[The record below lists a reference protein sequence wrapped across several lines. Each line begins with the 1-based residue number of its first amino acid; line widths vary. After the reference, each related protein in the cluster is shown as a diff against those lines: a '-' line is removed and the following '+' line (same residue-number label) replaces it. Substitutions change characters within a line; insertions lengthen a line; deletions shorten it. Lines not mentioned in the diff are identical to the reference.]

1 MKMELSW
8 IQIRNFKGIKSFD
21 SRLDGKNARITAE
34 NGQGKTS
41 IYDAELWLFFG
52 KDSKGR
58 TDYGIVPWDRYNNPV
73 KGVTT
78 SVEFG
83 VTIDGEPH
91 VFKKIQTEKVTKGT
105 GKITGYPSKYWIDEV
120 PKLLKDYT
128 SYLGDIITEK
138 RFKLLTN
145 LKEFNELHHTERRKI
160 LMEVAGDDMT
170 EPEGFDEMI
179 FEMGNVEELDEFKK
193 VLKQRIS
200 NPQNSGYKDELEG
213 INPRIDE
220 LLRGMEHPDFDV
232 KEQEDAR
239 RTVKS
244 DILKNTTRRDA
255 VRGDER
261 KRQDAIDEVNRLTM
275 LRTKRESA
283 LACDTSA
290 VQGLIDE
297 KRTLLTAI
305 GEAEALAG
313 QAGQAY
319 DTLSGVKRG
328 AQDNQSVLLRCLSSV
343 REEIKSYE
351 KDDVIKTCSLC
362 KQILP
367 ADKIKATKQ
376 ARKAKIAE
384 LKKEAGVVMKQIE
397 TSELV
402 ISGIE
407 SKMQE
412 AKRIFDDA
420 TNSALAL
427 VRPTEKRFEEITAAI
442 EACPTPPPAKDESW
456 LQICQDIKKA
466 EKLVGDPVT
475 KQLIDLDAEQT
486 VLQIELNKINAGLAQ
501 ADRMAKDKIRVQEL
515 KADEA
520 RLGQSIADTEKLLND
535 IELYKQQQSAM
546 ITKSV
551 NGKFKHT
558 KFKMFHE
565 YLGSDGLKECCEAMY
580 KGTLYGGLSTG
591 EEILVGIDVIN
602 TLSEFYDCSVP
613 LFIDRAES
621 MTLPIE
627 AKSQTIQLFAKV
639 GVKELQVTIL

>member
-1 MKMELSW
+1 MELSW
-8 IQIRNFKGIKSFD
+8 LRIRNFKGIKSFD
-21 SRLDGKNARITAE
+21 SRLDGKNAKITAE
-34 NGQGKTS
+34 NGRGKTS

-58 TDYGIVPWDRYNNPV
+58 TDYGIVPWDRFNNPI
-73 KGVTT
+73 KGLTI

-91 VFKKIQTEKVTKGT
+91 VFKKTQTEKVTKA
-105 GKITGYPSKYWIDEV
+105 GKITGYEKQMWIDEV
-120 PKLLKDYT
+120 PKLLKDYAG
-128 SYLGDIITEK
+128 YLDDIISEK

-160 LMEVAGDDMT
+160 LMEIASDDMT
-170 EPEGFDEMI
+170 EPEGFDELI
-179 FEMGNVEELDEFKK
+179 AAQGNVEDLDEFKK
-193 VLKQRIS
+193 VLRQRIS
-200 NPQNSGYKDELEG
+200 NPQHSGYKDELEG

-232 KEQEDAR
+232 KEQEAQR
-239 RTVKS
+239 EAAAAG
-244 DILKNTTRRDA
+244 ILTIKAKRMKLRSQES
-255 VRGDER
+255 ER
-261 KRQDAIDEVNRLTM
+261 QGHIDKVNRLTM

-283 LACDTSA
+283 LASDTSA
-290 VQGLIDE
+290 VQGLLDE
-297 KRTLLTAI
+297 KRTLLKAI
-305 GEAEALAG
+305 EEAEALAG
-313 QAGQAY
+313 QAGRAY
-319 DTLSGVKRG
+319 NTLSNEKRQ
-328 AQDNQSVLLRCLSSV
+328 AQDNQSVLLRRLSERRV
-343 REEIKSYE
+343 EIKLFE
-351 KDDVIKTCSLC
+351 KNDVEKTCSLC
-362 KQILP
+362 KQNLP
-367 ADKIKATKQ
+367 ADKIKAIKQ
-376 ARKAKIAE
+376 ARKDKLAE
-384 LKKEAGVVMKQIE
+384 LKKEAEATMKQIE
-397 TSELV
+397 SSELA
-402 ISGIE
+402 ISGIN

-412 AKRIFDDA
+412 AKRIFADA

-442 EACPTPPPAKDESW
+442 EACPTPPPAKDEIW
-456 LQICQDIKKA
+456 LRICRAIKEA

-475 KQLIDLDAEQT
+475 EQLNKLDTEQSAQQAE
-486 VLQIELNKINAGLAQ
+486 LDKINAGLAQ
-501 ADRMAKDKIRVQEL
+501 ADRMAKDKIRIQEL
-515 KADEA
+515 KADET
-520 RLGQSIADTEKLLND
+520 RLGQNIADTEKLLND

-551 NGKFKHT
+551 NNKFKHT

-565 YLGSDGLKECCEAMY
+565 YLGSDGLKECCEAMLH
-580 KGTLYGGLSTG
+580 GTLYGGLSTG

-627 AKSQTIQLFAKV
+627 AKGQTIRLFAEA